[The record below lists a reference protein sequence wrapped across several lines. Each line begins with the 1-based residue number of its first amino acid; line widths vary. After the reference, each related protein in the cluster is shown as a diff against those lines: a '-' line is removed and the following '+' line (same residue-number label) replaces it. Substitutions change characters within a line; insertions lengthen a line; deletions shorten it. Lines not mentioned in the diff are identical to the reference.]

1 MKKLAF
7 LLTILFVLCGW
18 AVVPSGSAGQGWAG
32 MSRAYA
38 LETKPAYFVV
48 IDRTGQMT
56 SGIMRH
62 WIQMVK
68 MNYHFPY
75 HKLQEDNTKAES
87 AARAML
93 SKNIKPDKEALAA
106 AAQEAGTSVLVV
118 MVVRNMET
126 AYVHSVLDFGPDSET
141 YVRTVA
147 DADMYAY
154 NADGNKF
161 TRRFLRERDI
171 VELGREEDPALT
183 IKWALGNMLNRM
195 EGKPRI

>member
-1 MKKLAF
+1 
-7 LLTILFVLCGW
+7 
-18 AVVPSGSAGQGWAG
+18 
-32 MSRAYA
+32 
-38 LETKPAYFVV
+38 
-48 IDRTGQMT
+48 
-56 SGIMRH
+56 
-62 WIQMVK
+62 
-68 MNYHFPY
+68 
-75 HKLQEDNTKAES
+75 
-87 AARAML
+87 
-93 SKNIKPDKEALAA
+93 
-106 AAQEAGTSVLVV
+106 
-118 MVVRNMET
+118 MET

-195 EGKPRI
+195 EGKPQI